1 MQTHKKDIV
10 WPDAGVVRKRG
21 SEWRQRGKNPLAS
34 LLSCN
39 LSPSRLFNKIK
50 IVLEWVGCFFHSDLD
65 HFKVLE
71 CTNSISTV

>member
-21 SEWRQRGKNPLAS
+21 SEWRQREKNPLAS

-39 LSPSRLFNKIK
+39 LSPSRLFYRIK
-50 IVLEWVGCFFHSDLD
+50 IVFEWVECFFYSNLDL
-65 HFKVLE
+65 FKVQE
-71 CTNSISTV
+71 RTNSISMV

>member
-21 SEWRQRGKNPLAS
+21 SEWRQREKNPLAS

-39 LSPSRLFNKIK
+39 LSLSRLIYKIG
-50 IVLEWVGCFFHSDLD
+50 LEWEECFFYFDLD
-65 HFKVLE
+65 PSKVQE
-71 CTNSISTV
+71 RTNSISMV